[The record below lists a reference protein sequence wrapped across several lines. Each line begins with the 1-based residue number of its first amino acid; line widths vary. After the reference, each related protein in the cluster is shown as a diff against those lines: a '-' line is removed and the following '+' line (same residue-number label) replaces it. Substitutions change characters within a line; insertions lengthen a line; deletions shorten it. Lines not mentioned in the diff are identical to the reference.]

1 MADSLQNVVRQ
12 IMGDVFATDPSSI
25 DEKWRMGTIE
35 QWDSG
40 NHIILVL
47 ALEEEFGVSFDVSE
61 IDTMVSFMDVV
72 STLKSKL

>member
-12 IMGDVFATDPSSI
+12 IMGDVFATDSSSI

>member
-1 MADSLQNVVRQ
+1 MADSLQNLVRQ